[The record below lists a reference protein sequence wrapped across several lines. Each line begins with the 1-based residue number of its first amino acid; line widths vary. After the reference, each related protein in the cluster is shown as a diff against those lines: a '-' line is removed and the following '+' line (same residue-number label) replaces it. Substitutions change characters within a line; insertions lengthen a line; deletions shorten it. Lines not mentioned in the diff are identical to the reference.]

1 MTVSSYTLPIGPVH
15 VVLEEPIY
23 FKLQAEGETVVG
35 LEINAGHVHRG
46 IEFLAMQRNF
56 YQNLTLTERVCSLC
70 SNNHPFTYC
79 MAIEK
84 IARIEIPV
92 RAEYL
97 RTIAD
102 EIKRIA
108 SHLFNI
114 GLIPHIIGF
123 DSLFMHAMELR
134 ETMQDLKESIFGNR
148 MNLSVN
154 TIGGVRYD
162 ISEEQSKYILKTLD
176 DLKKPLEEIAGI
188 CKSNASIRRRTEG
201 VGVLPKD
208 KAVFY
213 GVVGP
218 VARASGIEYDV
229 RVNNPYA
236 AYDKIKVNVVTE
248 RNGDVYSRLLVRL
261 GEVVEAINIV
271 EQSLKNL
278 PGGPTC
284 LDYLP
289 DIPAGEAIA
298 KSEAPRGEL
307 IYYARSNGTAIPER
321 IKWRVPTYPNWE
333 ALNVMLPGN
342 KIADI
347 PAVVGSIDPCISC
360 TER

>member
-1 MTVSSYTLPIGPVH
+1 MSSYNIPIGPIH

-23 FKLQAEGETVVG
+23 FKLQVEGETVVG
-35 LEINAGHVHRG
+35 LEINAGHAHRG
-46 IEFLAMQRNF
+46 MEFLAMQRNF

-79 MAIEK
+79 MAVEK
-84 IARIEIPV
+84 IAGIQIPE

-114 GLIPHIIGF
+114 GLLPHIIGF

-134 ETMQDLKESIFGNR
+134 ETMQDLKESVFGNR

-162 ISEEQSKYILKTLD
+162 ISPEQKKYILETLEN
-176 DLKKPLEEIAGI
+176 LKKPLEELTKI
-188 CKSNASIRRRTEG
+188 CLTNASIRRRTEG
-201 VGVLPKD
+201 VGVLPTD
-208 KAVFY
+208 KAVEY

-218 VARASGIEYDV
+218 VARGSGVGYDV
-229 RVNNPYA
+229 RVDNPYA
-236 AYDKIKVNVVTE
+236 AYDKIKANAVVK
-248 RNGDVYSRLLVRL
+248 RNGDVFSRLTVRL
-261 GEVVEAINIV
+261 EEVVESIRIV
-271 EQSLKNL
+271 EQSLAQL
-278 PGGPTC
+278 PDGPTE
-284 LDYLP
+284 LDYIP

-307 IYYARSNGTAIPER
+307 IYYARTNGTPIPER
-321 IKWRVPTYPNWE
+321 LKWRVPTYPNWE
-333 ALNVMLPGN
+333 ALKVMMPGS

-347 PAVVGSIDPCISC
+347 PVIVGSVDPCISC

>member
-1 MTVSSYTLPIGPVH
+1 MSSYTIPIGPVH
-15 VVLEEPIY
+15 VVLEEPVY
-23 FKLQAEGETVVG
+23 FKLKVEGETVVG
-35 LEINAGHVHRG
+35 LDINAGHVHRG

-79 MAIEK
+79 MAVEK
-84 IARIEIPV
+84 ITGVEIPV

-114 GLIPHIIGF
+114 GILPHIIGF

-134 ETMQDLKESIFGNR
+134 ETMQDLKESVFGNR

-162 ISEEQSKYILKTLD
+162 ISNEQSKYILRTLEN
-176 DLKKPLEEIAGI
+176 LKKPLEEIAGI
-188 CKSNASIRRRTEG
+188 CTSSASIRRRTEG
-201 VGVLPKD
+201 IGVLSYD
-208 KAVFY
+208 KAIEY

-218 VARASGIEYDV
+218 VARASGVGYDV
-229 RVNNPYA
+229 RVDTPYA
-236 AYDKIKVNVVTE
+236 AYDKIKVNAVIQK
-248 RNGDVYSRLLVRL
+248 NGDVYSRLLIRL
-261 GEVVEAINIV
+261 GEVSESIRIL
-271 EQSLKNL
+271 EQCLKEI
-278 PGGPTC
+278 PDGPTC
-284 LDYLP
+284 LEFMP

-307 IYYARSNGTAIPER
+307 IYYARTNGSAVPER
-321 IKWRVPTYPNWE
+321 LKWRVPTYPNWG
-333 ALNVMLPGN
+333 ALNVMMPGS

-347 PAVVGSIDPCISC
+347 PVIVGSVDPCISC

>member
-1 MTVSSYTLPIGPVH
+1 MSSYTIPVGPVH

-23 FKLQAEGETVVG
+23 FKLQVEGETVVG
-35 LEINAGHVHRG
+35 LDINAGHVHRG

-79 MAIEK
+79 MAVEK
-84 IARIEIPV
+84 IAGIEIPE

-97 RTIAD
+97 RAIAD
-102 EIKRIA
+102 EIKRIS

-154 TIGGVRYD
+154 SIGGVRYD
-162 ISEEQSKYILKTLD
+162 ISDEQGKYILKTLD
-176 DLKKPLEEIAGI
+176 NLKKPFEEVTAII
-188 CKSNASIRRRTEG
+188 KSNASIRRRTEG
-201 VGVLPKD
+201 VGVLPED
-208 KAVFY
+208 KAVEY

-218 VARASGIEYDV
+218 VARASGVGYDV
-229 RVNNPYA
+229 RVDNPYA
-236 AYDKIKVNVVTE
+236 AYDKVKVNAVTKK
-248 RNGDVYSRLLVRL
+248 NGDVFSRLMVRAE
-261 GEVVEAINIV
+261 EVVESINIV
-271 EQSLKNL
+271 EQCLKQL
-278 PGGPTC
+278 PDGPAC
-284 LDYLP
+284 LDYMP
-289 DIPAGEAIA
+289 DIPVGEAIA

-333 ALNVMLPGN
+333 ALNIMLPGS

-347 PAVVGSIDPCISC
+347 PVVVGSIDPCISC

>member
-1 MTVSSYTLPIGPVH
+1 MSSYNIPMGPIH

-23 FKLQAEGETVVG
+23 FNLKVEGETVVG
-35 LEINAGHVHRG
+35 LEINAGHAHRG
-46 IEFLAMQRNF
+46 MEFLAMQRNF

-79 MAIEK
+79 MAVEK
-84 IARIEIPV
+84 IAGVEIPE

-97 RTIAD
+97 RAIAD
-102 EIKRIA
+102 EIKRIS

-114 GLIPHIIGF
+114 GLLPHIIGF

-134 ETMQDLKESIFGNR
+134 ETMQDLKESVFGNR

-162 ISEEQSKYILKTLD
+162 ISEEQGKYIIKTLD
-176 DLKKPLEEIAGI
+176 NLKKPLEEVAGI
-188 CKSNASIRRRTEG
+188 FKTNASIRRRTEG
-201 VGVLPKD
+201 IGVLPYD
-208 KAVFY
+208 KAVEY

-218 VARASGIEYDV
+218 VARASGIGYDV
-229 RVNNPYA
+229 RVDNPYA
-236 AYDKIKVNVVTE
+236 AYDKIKVNAVTKK
-248 RNGDVYSRLLVRL
+248 NGDVFSRIMVRVE
-261 GEVVEAINIV
+261 EVAESINIV
-271 EQSLKNL
+271 EQCLKKI
-278 PGGPTC
+278 PYGPTC
-284 LDYLP
+284 LPEMP

-307 IYYARSNGTAIPER
+307 IYYARTNGSAIPER
-321 IKWRVPTYPNWE
+321 LKWRVPTYPNWE
-333 ALNVMLPGN
+333 ALNVMMPGS

-347 PAVVGSIDPCISC
+347 PAIVGSVDPCISC

>member
-1 MTVSSYTLPIGPVH
+1 MSSYTLPIGPIH

-23 FKLQAEGETVVG
+23 FKLQVEGETVVG
-35 LEINAGHVHRG
+35 VDINAGHAHRG
-46 IEFLAMQRNF
+46 IEFLTMQRNI

-79 MAIEK
+79 MAMEK
-84 IARIEIPV
+84 IAGLELPV

-114 GLIPHIIGF
+114 GLVPHIIGF

-134 ETMQDLKESIFGNR
+134 ETMQDLKESVFGNR

-162 ISEEQSKYILKTLD
+162 ISEEQKKYILTTLEN
-176 DLKKPLEEIAGI
+176 LKKPLEEVAGI

-201 VGVLPKD
+201 VGVLPHD
-208 KAVFY
+208 KALEY

-218 VARASGIEYDV
+218 VARASGVEYDV
-229 RVNNPYA
+229 RVVNPYA
-236 AYDKIKVNVVTE
+236 AYDKIKVNPVTQQ
-248 RNGDVYSRLLVRL
+248 NGDVYSRLLVRV
-261 GEVVEAINIV
+261 GEVFEAIRIV
-271 EQSLKNL
+271 EQSLKEL
-278 PGGPTC
+278 PDGPTN
-284 LDYLP
+284 LGMP

-307 IYYARSNGTAIPER
+307 IYYARTNGTPIPER
-321 IKWRVPTYPNWE
+321 VKWRVPTYPNWG
-333 ALNVMLPGN
+333 ALSVMLPGS

-347 PAVVGSIDPCISC
+347 PIIIGSVDPCISC

>member
-1 MTVSSYTLPIGPVH
+1 MSSYSMPVGPIH

-23 FKLQAEGETVVG
+23 FKLQVEGETVVG
-35 LEINAGHVHRG
+35 VEINAGHSHRG

-84 IARIEIPV
+84 LAGIEIPE

-97 RTIAD
+97 RAIAD
-102 EIKRIA
+102 EIKRIS

-114 GLIPHIIGF
+114 GILPHIIGF

-134 ETMQDLKESIFGNR
+134 ETMQDLKESVFGNR

-162 ISEEQSKYILKTLD
+162 ISNEQEKYILTTLNN
-176 DLKKPLEEIAGI
+176 LKKPLEELTKII
-188 CKSNASIRRRTEG
+188 KSNASIRRRTEG
-201 VGVLPKD
+201 VGVLSED
-208 KAVFY
+208 KAVEY

-218 VARASGIEYDV
+218 VARGSGIAYDV
-229 RVNNPYA
+229 RVDNPYA
-236 AYDKIKVNVVTE
+236 AYDKITVNAVTE
-248 RNGDVYSRLLVRL
+248 KNGDAFSRLLVRL
-261 GEVVEAINIV
+261 GEVAESIRLI
-271 EQSLKNL
+271 EQLLEKM
-278 PGGPTC
+278 PDGPTS
-284 LDYLP
+284 LDAMP

-307 IYYARSNGTAIPER
+307 IYYARTNGTSIPER
-321 IKWRVPTYPNWE
+321 IKWRVPTYPNWG
-333 ALNVMLPGN
+333 ALSVMMPGS

-347 PAVVGSIDPCISC
+347 PVIVGSVDPCISC

>member
-1 MTVSSYTLPIGPVH
+1 MSSYTLPIGPVH

-23 FKLQAEGETVVG
+23 FKLRVEGETVVG
-35 LEINAGHVHRG
+35 LDINAGHVHRG

-84 IARIEIPV
+84 IAGIDIPE

-102 EIKRIA
+102 EIKRIS
-108 SHLFNI
+108 SHLFNV

-162 ISEEQSKYILKTLD
+162 ISDEQVQYILKTLD
-176 DLKKPLEEIAGI
+176 NLKKPLEEITGI

-201 VGVLPKD
+201 VGILPED
-208 KAVFY
+208 KAIVY
-213 GVVGP
+213 GVTGP
-218 VARASGIEYDV
+218 VARGSGVANDV
-229 RVNNPYA
+229 RVDTPYA
-236 AYDKIKVNVVTE
+236 AYDKHKVNVVTKK
-248 RNGDVYSRLLVRL
+248 NGDVFSRQMVRL
-261 GEVVEAINIV
+261 GEAVESINII
-271 EQSLKNL
+271 EQCLKNL
-278 PGGPTC
+278 PDGPTR
-284 LDYLP
+284 LDYMP
-289 DIPAGEAIA
+289 DIPVGEAIA

-307 IYYARSNGTAIPER
+307 IYYARSNGTDIPER
-321 IKWRVPTYPNWE
+321 IKWRVPTYQNWE
-333 ALNVMLPGN
+333 ALNVMMQGC
-342 KIADI
+342 KIADV
-347 PAVVGSIDPCISC
+347 PVVIGSIDPCISC

>member
-1 MTVSSYTLPIGPVH
+1 MSTYNIPIGPIH

-23 FKLQAEGETVVG
+23 FKLQVDGETVVG
-35 LEINAGHVHRG
+35 LDINAGHVHRG
-46 IEFLAMQRNF
+46 IEFLTMQRNF

-79 MAIEK
+79 MALEK
-84 IARIEIPV
+84 LAGIQIPV

-123 DSLFMHAMELR
+123 DSLFMHVMEVR
-134 ETMQDLKESIFGNR
+134 ETMQDLKESVFGNR

-162 ISEEQSKYILKTLD
+162 ITDEQSKYISKTLEE
-176 DLKKPLEEIAGI
+176 LKKPLEEITKI
-188 CKSNASIRRRTEG
+188 CRTDASIRRRTVG

-208 KAVFY
+208 KAIEY

-218 VARASGIEYDV
+218 VARASGLDYDV
-229 RVNNPYA
+229 RVVNPYA
-236 AYDKIKVNVVTE
+236 AYDKIKVNPAVE
-248 RNGDVYSRLLVRL
+248 QNGDVFSRLLVRL
-261 GEVVEAINIV
+261 QETAESIRII
-271 EQSLKNL
+271 EQGLKDMPDGSTDL
-278 PGGPTC
+278 GC
-284 LDYLP
+284 MP

-307 IYYARSNGTAIPER
+307 IYYVRTNGTPIPER
-321 IKWRVPTYPNWE
+321 IKWRVPTYPNWA
-333 ALNVMLPGN
+333 ALNVMMPGH

-347 PAVVGSIDPCISC
+347 SVIIGSIDPCISC

>member
-1 MTVSSYTLPIGPVH
+1 MSSYNIPIGPVH

-23 FKLQAEGETVVG
+23 FKLQVEGETVVG
-35 LEINAGHVHRG
+35 LDISAGHVHRG

-56 YQNLTLTERVCSLC
+56 FQNLTLTERVCSLC

-79 MAIEK
+79 MAVEK
-84 IARIEIPV
+84 IAKIELPE

-97 RTIAD
+97 RTTAD

-108 SHLFNI
+108 SHMFNV
-114 GLIPHIIGF
+114 GMLAHIVGF

-134 ETMQDLKESIFGNR
+134 EKMQDLKECIFGNR

-154 TIGGVRYD
+154 CIGGVRYD
-162 ISEEQSKYILKTLD
+162 IDAEQSKYILKTLNE
-176 DLKKPLEEIAGI
+176 LKKPLEEITGI
-188 CKSNASIRRRTEG
+188 YKSNGSIRRRTEG
-201 VGVLPKD
+201 IGVLPHD
-208 KAVFY
+208 KAVEY

-218 VARASGIEYDV
+218 VARGSGVDYDV
-229 RVNNPYA
+229 RVVNPYA
-236 AYDKIKVNVVTE
+236 AYDKVKVNVAVQK
-248 RNGDVYSRLLVRL
+248 NGDVFSRLLVRL
-261 GEVVEAINIV
+261 QEIAEAIHIV
-271 EQSLKNL
+271 EQSIKAM
-278 PGGPTC
+278 PEGPTC
-284 LDYLP
+284 LDY
-289 DIPAGEAIA
+289 IPEIPVGEAIA

-307 IYYARSNGTAIPER
+307 IYYARANGSDIPER

-333 ALNVMLPGN
+333 ALRVMMPGY

-347 PAVVGSIDPCISC
+347 PVIIGSIDPCISC

>member
-1 MTVSSYTLPIGPVH
+1 MVSSYTLPIGPVH

-79 MAIEK
+79 MAVEK
-84 IARIEIPV
+84 IAGIQIPE

-114 GLIPHIIGF
+114 GILPHIIGF
-123 DSLFMHAMELR
+123 DSLFMHAMEVR
-134 ETMQDLKESIFGNR
+134 ETMQDLKETIFGNR

-154 TIGGVRYD
+154 SIGGVRYD
-162 ISEEQSKYILKTLD
+162 ISEEQGKYILKTLD
-176 DLKKPLEEIAGI
+176 NLKKPLEEITGI
-188 CKSNASIRRRTEG
+188 CKSSASIRRRTEG
-201 VGVLPKD
+201 IGVLPKD
-208 KAVFY
+208 KAISY

-218 VARASGIEYDV
+218 VARASGVAYDV
-229 RVNNPYA
+229 RVDDPYA
-236 AYDKIKVNVVTE
+236 AYDKVKVNVVTKK
-248 RNGDVYSRLLVRL
+248 NGDVFSRLLVRL
-261 GEVVEAINIV
+261 EEVVESIRII
-271 EQSLKNL
+271 EHCIKNL

-284 LDYLP
+284 LDMP
-289 DIPAGEAIA
+289 DIPSGEAIA

-333 ALNVMLPGN
+333 ALKVMMPGS

-347 PAVVGSIDPCISC
+347 PVIVGSVDPCISC

>member
-1 MTVSSYTLPIGPVH
+1 MSSYNIPIGPVH

-23 FKLQAEGETVVG
+23 FKLEVEGETVVG

-56 YQNLTLTERVCSLC
+56 YQDLTLTERVCSLC

-79 MAIEK
+79 MAVEKLAGIEV
-84 IARIEIPV
+84 PV

-114 GLIPHIIGF
+114 GLLPHIIGF

-134 ETMQDLKESIFGNR
+134 ETMQDLKESVFGNR

-162 ISEEQSKYILKTLD
+162 ISAEQAKYILKTLD
-176 DLKKPLEEIAGI
+176 DLKKPLTELAGI
-188 CKSNASIRRRTEG
+188 IKTNASVRRRCEG
-201 VGVLPKD
+201 VGVLPYD
-208 KAVFY
+208 KAVEY

-218 VARASGIEYDV
+218 VARASGVLYDV
-229 RVNNPYA
+229 RVGDPYA
-236 AYDKIKVNVVTE
+236 AYDKIKVNAVAGK
-248 RNGDVYSRLLVRL
+248 NGDVFSRILVRI
-261 GEVVEAINIV
+261 GEVFESITII
-271 EQSLKNL
+271 ERSLKEI
-278 PGGPTC
+278 PDGPTE
-284 LDYLP
+284 LAEIP
-289 DIPAGEAIA
+289 DIPVGEAIA

-321 IKWRVPTYPNWE
+321 IKWRVPTYPNWG
-333 ALNVMLPGN
+333 ALSVMMPGS

-347 PAVVGSIDPCISC
+347 PVIIGSVDPCISC

>member
-1 MTVSSYTLPIGPVH
+1 MSSYTIPIGPVH

-23 FKLQAEGETVVG
+23 FKLQVEGETVTGVD
-35 LEINAGHVHRG
+35 INAGHVHRG

-56 YQNLTLTERVCSLC
+56 YQNITLTERVCSLC

-79 MAIEK
+79 MAVEK
-84 IARIEIPV
+84 IAKIDLPE

-102 EIKRIA
+102 EIKRVA
-108 SHLFNI
+108 SHLFNT
-114 GLIPHIIGF
+114 GMLAHIVGF
-123 DSLFMHAMELR
+123 DSLFMHVMELR

-154 TIGGVRYD
+154 CIGGVRYNIND
-162 ISEEQSKYILKTLD
+162 EQAKYILKTLD
-176 DLKKPLEEIAGI
+176 DLKKPLAEITKI
-188 CKSNASIRRRTEG
+188 YRKDKSIRRRTEG
-201 VGVLPKD
+201 IGVLPED
-208 KAVFY
+208 KAVEY

-218 VARASGIEYDV
+218 VARGSGVNNDV
-229 RVNNPYA
+229 RVENPYM
-236 AYDKIKVNVVTE
+236 AYDKVKVNAVVYK
-248 RNGDVYSRLLVRL
+248 NGDAYSRLLVRL
-261 GEVVEAINIV
+261 GEVAESIRILEECMA
-271 EQSLKNL
+271 KL
-278 PGGPTC
+278 PKGPVN
-284 LDYLP
+284 LDYIP

-307 IYYARSNGTAIPER
+307 IYYARSNGSEIPER

-333 ALNVMLPGN
+333 ALKVMMPGS

-347 PAVVGSIDPCISC
+347 PVVIGSIDPCISC

>member
-1 MTVSSYTLPIGPVH
+1 MSSYTIPVGPVH

-23 FKLQAEGETVVG
+23 FKLQVEGETVVG
-35 LEINAGHVHRG
+35 LEINAGHAHRG

-79 MAIEK
+79 MAVEK
-84 IARIEIPV
+84 IAGIELPE

-97 RTIAD
+97 RTLAD

-114 GLIPHIIGF
+114 GLLPHIIGF

-134 ETMQDLKESIFGNR
+134 ETMQDLKETVFGNR

-162 ISEEQSKYILKTLD
+162 ITEEQSKYILKTVD
-176 DLKKPLEEIAGI
+176 ALKKPLAELAKI
-188 CKSNASIRRRTEG
+188 CTTDASIRRRTEG
-201 VGVLPKD
+201 VGVLTKEQ
-208 KAVFY
+208 AVEY

-218 VARASGIEYDV
+218 VARASGISYDV
-229 RVNNPYA
+229 RVDNPYA
-236 AYDKIKVNVVTE
+236 AYDKIKVNAVTQT
-248 RNGDVYSRLLVRL
+248 NGDVFSRLLVRM
-261 GEVVEAINIV
+261 GEVSESIRLVE
-271 EQSLKNL
+271 ECLKAL
-278 PGGPTC
+278 PDGPTF
-284 LDYLP
+284 LPQMP

-307 IYYARSNGTAIPER
+307 IYYARTNGTAIPER
-321 IKWRVPTYPNWE
+321 IKWRVPTYPNWG
-333 ALNVMLPGN
+333 ALSVMLPGC

-347 PAVVGSIDPCISC
+347 PAVIGSVDPCISC

>member
-1 MTVSSYTLPIGPVH
+1 VSSFSIPIGPVH

-23 FKLQAEGETVVG
+23 FKLQVEGETVVG
-35 LEINAGHVHRG
+35 LDVNAGHVHRG

-84 IARIEIPV
+84 IAGIEIPQ

-102 EIKRIA
+102 EIKRIS

-114 GLIPHIIGF
+114 GLLPHIIGF

-154 TIGGVRYD
+154 SIGGVRYD
-162 ISEEQSKYILKTLD
+162 ISDEQSKYILKTLEN
-176 DLKKPLEEIAGI
+176 LKKPLEEIAGI
-188 CKSNASIRRRTEG
+188 CKSNASIRRRTDG
-201 VGVLPKD
+201 VGVLPTD
-208 KAVFY
+208 KAIEY

-218 VARASGIEYDV
+218 VARASGVGYDV
-229 RVNNPYA
+229 RVDNPYA
-236 AYDKIKVNVVTE
+236 AYDKLKVNAVTTK
-248 RNGDVYSRLLVRL
+248 NGDAFSRLLVRL
-261 GEVVEAINIV
+261 GETVESIGIV
-271 EQSLKNL
+271 EQCLKKL
-278 PGGPTC
+278 PDGPAC
-284 LDYLP
+284 LDYMP

-307 IYYARSNGTAIPER
+307 IYYARSNGTPIPER
-321 IKWRVPTYPNWE
+321 IKWRVPTYPNWG
-333 ALNVMLPGN
+333 ALSVMLPGS
-342 KIADI
+342 KIADV
-347 PAVVGSIDPCISC
+347 PVVIGSIDPCISC

>member
-1 MTVSSYTLPIGPVH
+1 MSSYTLPIGPVH

-23 FKLQAEGETVVG
+23 FKLQVEGETVVG
-35 LEINAGHVHRG
+35 LDINAGHVHRG

-79 MAIEK
+79 MAVEK
-84 IARIEIPV
+84 IAGIEIPE

-102 EIKRIA
+102 EIKRIS

-123 DSLFMHAMELR
+123 DSLFMHAMEVR

-154 TIGGVRYD
+154 SIGGVRYD
-162 ISEEQSKYILKTLD
+162 ISDEQGKYIRKTLD
-176 DLKKPLEEIAGI
+176 DLKRPLAEITAI
-188 CKSNASIRRRTEG
+188 IKSNASIRRRTEG
-201 VGVLPKD
+201 VGILPED
-208 KAVFY
+208 KAVEY

-218 VARASGIEYDV
+218 VARASGLGYDV
-229 RVNNPYA
+229 RVEDPYA
-236 AYDKIKVNVVTE
+236 AYDKVKVNAVTKKD
-248 RNGDVYSRLLVRL
+248 GDVFSRLMVRAE
-261 GEVVEAINIV
+261 EVVEAINIV
-271 EQSLKNL
+271 EQCLQNL
-278 PGGPTC
+278 PDGPTG
-284 LDYLP
+284 LDYIP
-289 DIPAGEAIA
+289 DIPSSEAIA

-307 IYYARSNGTAIPER
+307 IYYVRSNGTAIPER

-333 ALNVMLPGN
+333 ALSVMLPGS

-347 PAVVGSIDPCISC
+347 PVVVGSIDPCISC

>member
-1 MTVSSYTLPIGPVH
+1 MSTYNIPIGPIH

-23 FKLQAEGETVVG
+23 FKLQVDGETVVG
-35 LEINAGHVHRG
+35 LDINAGHVHRG
-46 IEFLAMQRNF
+46 IEFLTMQRNF

-79 MAIEK
+79 MALEK
-84 IARIEIPV
+84 LAGIQIPV

-123 DSLFMHAMELR
+123 DSLFMHVMEVR
-134 ETMQDLKESIFGNR
+134 ETMQDLKESVFGNR

-162 ISEEQSKYILKTLD
+162 ITDEQSKYISKTLE
-176 DLKKPLEEIAGI
+176 DLKKPLEEITKI
-188 CKSNASIRRRTEG
+188 CRTDASIHRRTVG

-208 KAVFY
+208 KAIEY

-218 VARASGIEYDV
+218 VARASGIDYDV
-229 RVNNPYA
+229 RVVNPYA
-236 AYDKIKVNVVTE
+236 AYDKIKVNPVVE
-248 RNGDVYSRLLVRL
+248 QNGDVFSRLLVRL
-261 GEVVEAINIV
+261 QETAESIRIIERG
-271 EQSLKNL
+271 LKDMPDGSTDL
-278 PGGPTC
+278 GC
-284 LDYLP
+284 MP

-307 IYYARSNGTAIPER
+307 IYYVRTNGTPIPER
-321 IKWRVPTYPNWE
+321 IKWRVPTYPNWA
-333 ALNVMLPGN
+333 ALNVMMPGY

-347 PAVVGSIDPCISC
+347 SAIIGSIDPCISC

>member
-1 MTVSSYTLPIGPVH
+1 MSSYTIPVGPLH
-15 VVLEEPIY
+15 VALEEPVY
-23 FKLQAEGETVVG
+23 FKLQVEGETIVD
-35 LEINAGHVHRG
+35 LEIYSGNVHRG

-56 YQNLTLTERVCSLC
+56 YQNITLTERVCSLC

-84 IARIEIPV
+84 IAGIEIPE

-97 RTIAD
+97 RTVAD

-108 SHLFNI
+108 SHMFNVGI
-114 GLIPHIIGF
+114 VAHNIGF

-134 ETMQDLKESIFGNR
+134 EVMQDMKESVFGNR
-148 MNLSVN
+148 MNISAN
-154 TIGGVRYD
+154 CIGGVRFD
-162 ISEEQSKYILKTLD
+162 ISEEQKKYILKRLD
-176 DLKKPLEEIAGI
+176 GLKKPLQEIAGI
-188 CKSNASIRRRTEG
+188 YNKNASIRRRTVG

-208 KAVFY
+208 KAVEY

-218 VARASGIEYDV
+218 VARASGVNNDV
-229 RVNNPYA
+229 RAQNPYA
-236 AYDKIKVNVVTE
+236 VYDKIKFNVVTAQGE
-248 RNGDVYSRLLVRL
+248 DVHSRVVVRL
-261 GEVVEAINIV
+261 GEIFESISIV
-271 EQSLKNL
+271 EQCLSNL
-278 PGGPTC
+278 PDGPVS

-289 DIPAGEAIA
+289 SIPVGESIA

-307 IYYARSNGTAIPER
+307 IYYARSNGSEIPER

-333 ALNVMLPGN
+333 ALRVMIPGN
-342 KIADI
+342 KVADI
-347 PAVVGSIDPCISC
+347 PVIFGSIDPCISC

>member
-1 MTVSSYTLPIGPVH
+1 MSSYTLPIGPIH

-23 FKLQAEGETVVG
+23 FKLQVEGETITGVD
-35 LEINAGHVHRG
+35 INAGHAHRG

-79 MAIEK
+79 MAVEK
-84 IARIEIPV
+84 IAGIEIPE

-97 RTIAD
+97 RAIAD
-102 EIKRIA
+102 EIKRIS

-134 ETMQDLKESIFGNR
+134 ETMQDLKESVFGNR

-162 ISEEQSKYILKTLD
+162 ISEEQKKYILKTLD
-176 DLKKPLEEIAGI
+176 NLKKPFHETAEI
-188 CKSNASIRRRTEG
+188 CRTNASIRRRTEG
-201 VGVLPKD
+201 VGVLPYD
-208 KAVFY
+208 KAVEY

-218 VARASGIEYDV
+218 VARASGIPYDV
-229 RVNNPYA
+229 RVDNPYM
-236 AYDKIKVNVVTE
+236 AYDTVKVNPVTQK
-248 RNGDVYSRLLVRL
+248 NGDVMARLLVRI
-261 GEVVEAINIV
+261 GEVFESISII
-271 EQSLKNL
+271 EKLLKEM
-278 PGGPTC
+278 PEGPTDLGC
-284 LDYLP
+284 MP
-289 DIPAGEAIA
+289 EIPVGEAIA

-307 IYYARSNGTAIPER
+307 IYYARTNGTEIPER
-321 IKWRVPTYPNWE
+321 IKWRVPTYPNWG
-333 ALNVMLPGN
+333 ALSVMLPGC

-347 PAVVGSIDPCISC
+347 PVIVGSIDPCISC

>member
-1 MTVSSYTLPIGPVH
+1 MSSYTLPIGPVH

-23 FKLQAEGETVVG
+23 FKLQVEGETVVG
-35 LEINAGHVHRG
+35 LDINAGHVHRG

-56 YQNLTLTERVCSLC
+56 YQTLTLTERVCSLC

-84 IARIEIPV
+84 IAGVEIPE

-102 EIKRIA
+102 EIKRVS

-154 TIGGVRYD
+154 SIGGVRYD
-162 ISEEQSKYILKTLD
+162 ISDEQAKYILKTLD
-176 DLKKPLEEIAGI
+176 NLKKPLEEITGI

-201 VGVLPKD
+201 IGILPYD
-208 KAVFY
+208 KAVYY
-213 GVVGP
+213 GVTGP
-218 VARASGIEYDV
+218 VARGSGVGNDV
-229 RVNNPYA
+229 RVDNPYA
-236 AYDKIKVNVVTE
+236 AYDKVKVNAVIKKS
-248 RNGDVYSRLLVRL
+248 GDVFARHMVRL
-261 GEVVEAINIV
+261 EEAFESINII
-271 EQSLKNL
+271 EQCLKNL
-278 PGGPTC
+278 PDGPAC
-284 LDYLP
+284 LDYMP
-289 DIPAGEAIA
+289 TIPVGEAIA

-307 IYYARSNGTAIPER
+307 IYYARTNGTDIPER
-321 IKWRVPTYPNWE
+321 IKWRVPTYQNWE
-333 ALNVMLPGN
+333 ALQVMLAGC
-342 KIADI
+342 KIADV
-347 PAVVGSIDPCISC
+347 PVVIGSIDPCISC

>member
-1 MTVSSYTLPIGPVH
+1 VSSYNIPVGPLH

-23 FKLQAEGETVVG
+23 FKLQVEGETVVG
-35 LEINAGHVHRG
+35 LDINAGHAHRG

-79 MAIEK
+79 MAVEK
-84 IARIEIPV
+84 IAGIEIPE

-108 SHLFNI
+108 SHMFNI

-123 DSLFMHAMELR
+123 DSFFMHAMELR

-162 ISEEQSKYILKTLD
+162 INEEQQKYILKTLD
-176 DLKKPLEEIAGI
+176 NLKKPLEEIAVLF
-188 CKSNASIRRRTEG
+188 KTNASIRRRTEG
-201 VGVLPKD
+201 VGVLPLD
-208 KAVFY
+208 KAIEY
-213 GVVGP
+213 GVTGP
-218 VARASGIEYDV
+218 VARGSGLAYDV
-229 RVNNPYA
+229 RVDNPYA
-236 AYDKIKVNVVTE
+236 AYDKLHVNAVTE
-248 RNGDVYSRLLVRL
+248 KNGDVFSRQLVRV
-261 GEVVEAINIV
+261 GEVFESISIL
-271 EQSLKNL
+271 EQCFKDM
-278 PGGPTC
+278 PKGPT
-284 LDYLP
+284 DFAFMP

-307 IYYARSNGTAIPER
+307 IYYARTNGSDIPER
-321 IKWRVPTYPNWE
+321 LRWRVPTYHNWE
-333 ALNVMLPGN
+333 ALTIMLPGC
-342 KIADI
+342 KVADVPVI
-347 PAVVGSIDPCISC
+347 IGSVDPCISC

>member
-1 MTVSSYTLPIGPVH
+1 MSSYQIPIGPLH

-23 FKLQAEGETVVG
+23 FKLDVEGETVVG
-35 LEINAGHVHRG
+35 VDINAGHAHRG

-79 MAIEK
+79 MAVEKLSGIELP
-84 IARIEIPV
+84 E

-97 RTIAD
+97 RALAD

-134 ETMQDLKESIFGNR
+134 ETMQDLKETIFGNR

-162 ISEEQSKYILKTLD
+162 ITEEQKKYILKTLD
-176 DLKKPLEEIAGI
+176 GLKKPLDEITRI
-188 CKSNASIRRRTEG
+188 IKSNASIRRRTEG
-201 VGVLPKD
+201 VGVLPYD
-208 KAVFY
+208 KAVEY

-218 VARASGIEYDV
+218 VGRASGLPYDV
-229 RVNNPYA
+229 RVDNPYM
-236 AYDKIKVNVVTE
+236 AYDKIKVNPVTMK
-248 RNGDVYSRLLVRL
+248 NGDVYDRQMVRI
-261 GEVVEAINIV
+261 GEVAESIAIV
-271 EQSLKNL
+271 EKLL
-278 PGGPTC
+278 AAMPEGPKD
-284 LDYLP
+284 LGYMP

-307 IYYARSNGTAIPER
+307 IYYARTNGSEIPER
-321 IKWRVPTYPNWE
+321 IKWRVPTYQNWG
-333 ALNVMLPGN
+333 ALGVMMVGC

-347 PAVVGSIDPCISC
+347 PVIVGSIDPCISC

>member
-1 MTVSSYTLPIGPVH
+1 MSSYTIPIGPVH

-23 FKLQAEGETVVG
+23 FKLQVEGETVVG
-35 LEINAGHVHRG
+35 LDINAGHVHRG

-79 MAIEK
+79 MAVEK
-84 IARIEIPV
+84 IAGIEIPE

-102 EIKRIA
+102 EIKRIS

-123 DSLFMHAMELR
+123 DTLFMHAMEVR

-154 TIGGVRYD
+154 SIGGVRYD
-162 ISEEQSKYILKTLD
+162 ISGEQGKYILKTLD
-176 DLKKPLEEIAGI
+176 NLKKPFEEITAI
-188 CKSNASIRRRTEG
+188 IKSNASIRRRTEG
-201 VGVLPKD
+201 VGILPED
-208 KAVFY
+208 KAVEY

-218 VARASGIEYDV
+218 VARASGIGYDV
-229 RVNNPYA
+229 RVDNPYA
-236 AYDKIKVNVVTE
+236 AYDKVKVNAVTKK
-248 RNGDVYSRLLVRL
+248 NGDVFSRLMVRAE
-261 GEVVEAINIV
+261 EVVESINIV
-271 EQSLKNL
+271 EQCLKQL
-278 PGGPTC
+278 PDGPTC
-284 LDYLP
+284 LDHMP
-289 DIPAGEAIA
+289 DIPPGEAIA

-307 IYYARSNGTAIPER
+307 IYYACSNGTAIPER

-333 ALNVMLPGN
+333 ALNIMLPGS

-347 PAVVGSIDPCISC
+347 PVVVGSIDPCISC

>member
-1 MTVSSYTLPIGPVH
+1 MSSYTIPVGPVH

-23 FKLQAEGETVVG
+23 FKLQVEGETVVG
-35 LEINAGHVHRG
+35 LDINAGHAHRG

-84 IARIEIPV
+84 LAGIEVPV

-134 ETMQDLKESIFGNR
+134 ETMQDLKESVFGNR

-162 ISEEQSKYILKTLD
+162 IDAEQKKYILTTLEN
-176 DLKKPLEEIAGI
+176 LKKPFEEIANI
-188 CKSNASIRRRTEG
+188 CKSDASIRRRTEG
-201 VGVLPKD
+201 IGVLPYD
-208 KAVFY
+208 KAVEY

-218 VARASGIEYDV
+218 VARGSGIPYDV
-229 RVNNPYA
+229 RVDNPYA
-236 AYDKIKVNVVTE
+236 AYDKIKVNPVTQK
-248 RNGDVYSRLLVRL
+248 NGDVFARHLVRI
-261 GEVVEAINIV
+261 GEVFEAIRIV
-271 EQSLKNL
+271 EQCLKEM
-278 PGGPTC
+278 PEGPVE
-284 LDYLP
+284 YPFIP

-307 IYYARSNGTAIPER
+307 IYYARTNGTAIPER
-321 IKWRVPTYPNWE
+321 LKWRVPTYPNWG
-333 ALNVMLPGN
+333 ALSVMMPGS

-347 PAVVGSIDPCISC
+347 PAIIGSVDPCISC

>member
-1 MTVSSYTLPIGPVH
+1 MSSYTIPIGPVH

-23 FKLQAEGETVVG
+23 FKLQVEGETVVG
-35 LEINAGHVHRG
+35 LDINAGHAHRG

-56 YQNLTLTERVCSLC
+56 YQNITLTERVCSLC

-84 IARIEIPV
+84 IAKIELPE

-108 SHLFNI
+108 SHLFNV
-114 GLIPHIIGF
+114 GMLAHIIGF
-123 DSLFMHAMELR
+123 DSLFMHVMELR
-134 ETMQDLKESIFGNR
+134 ETMQDLKECIFGNR
-148 MNLSVN
+148 MNLSAN
-154 TIGGVRYD
+154 CIGGVRYD
-162 ISEEQSKYILKTLD
+162 ISEEQKKYILDSLEQM
-176 DLKKPLEEIAGI
+176 KKPLGEITGVY
-188 CKSNASIRRRTEG
+188 KSNGSIRRRTEG
-201 VGVLPKD
+201 IGILPED
-208 KAVFY
+208 KAVEY

-218 VARASGIEYDV
+218 VARGSGIGYDV
-229 RVNNPYA
+229 RVQNPYA
-236 AYDKIKVNVVTE
+236 AYDKLKVNVVTGKQ
-248 RNGDVYSRLLVRL
+248 GDAYSRLVVRL
-261 GEVVEAINIV
+261 DEIAESIGLV
-271 EQSLKNL
+271 EQ
-278 PGGPTC
+278 C
-284 LDYLP
+284 LDRMPVGTVCLAYMP

-307 IYYARSNGTAIPER
+307 IYYARSNGSDIPER

-333 ALNVMLPGN
+333 ALRVMMPGSR
-342 KIADI
+342 IADI
-347 PAVVGSIDPCISC
+347 PVIIGSIDPCISC